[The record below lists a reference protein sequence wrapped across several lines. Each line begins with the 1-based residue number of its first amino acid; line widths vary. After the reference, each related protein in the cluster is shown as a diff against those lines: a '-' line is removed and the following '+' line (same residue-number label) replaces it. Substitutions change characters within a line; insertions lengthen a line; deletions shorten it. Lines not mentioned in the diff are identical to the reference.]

1 MRWGEELE
9 RGGGDDAERAFAA
22 DKELADVVAGGV
34 FVQRGEVGEQAA
46 VGQHHFQPE
55 HQIARGA
62 VAHHV
67 QPAGVAGDVAADLAG
82 AFAGEAERKQ
92 PPGLGSG
99 FLHVLQNRA
108 GFHGDGA
115 VGQAEAA
122 DAVEPREVEQNAAV
136 WHRRAAQAGV
146 AALRGN
152 RHAVF
157 RAPAHQLLH
166 VFHAVGHHSGC
177 RPANVATAPVGEQRG
192 GVGNDF
198 AFAEQGVQGLRNMSG
213 VHLGLPER
221 LEWTVL

>member
-1 MRWGEELE
+1 MRRGEELE

-67 QPAGVAGDVAADLAG
+67 QPAGIAGDVAADLAG
-82 AFAGEAERKQ
+82 AFAGQAKWKQ
-92 PPGLGSG
+92 PPGLGRG

-108 GFHGDGA
+108 RFRGDGV
-115 VGQAEAA
+115 VGQADAA
-122 DAVEPREVEQNAAV
+122 DAGEPREVEQNAAV
-136 WHRRAAQAGV
+136 WHSRATQAGV

-152 RHAVF
+152 RYTVF
-157 RAPAHQLLH
+157 GTPAHQLLH
-166 VFHAVGHHSGC
+166 IFHAIGHHGC
-177 RPANVATAPVGEQRG
+177 GSLANVAAAPVGEQRG

-198 AFAEQGVQGLRNMSG
+198 AFAEQGAQGLRNMGG
-213 VHLGLPER
+213 VHLRLPER